1 MIEDNEIIETEI
13 TKPKKSASQ
22 KELKAEN
29 WDVRLEWTEDRD
41 AYRKYS
47 RIITNYLSQFYSIL

>member
-1 MIEDNEIIETEI
+1 MIEDNAIIETEI

-41 AYRKYS
+41 VYRKYS